1 MKLVAEQIYPWVP
14 GGLVALGTDGF
25 GRSDSRPA
33 LRRFFEVDAEC
44 ITITA
49 LDALSRRDKLEKT
62 TVQQAIKDLNIDTEK
77 KNPLT
82 S

>member
-14 GGLVALGTDGF
+14 GGLIALGTDGF

-44 ITITA
+44 ITLAT
-49 LDALSRRDKLEKT
+49 LDALSQKNKLEKK
-62 TVQQAIKDLNIDTEK
+62 TVQQAINDLNIDSEK
-77 KNPLT
+77 DNPLT